1 MSTIIQGAT
10 RNRISQPREYW
21 QEQKNLNLE
30 NIDDKSKKVAAEED
44 NHDTEQHDSQTCK
57 GASIWTPILWRK
69 KEKKTNCGL
78 RKTYFPLLVSWKLSS
93 NLVCPSH
100 FSANQMIRI
109 ATDDHRPHDVQR
121 PEYQNVKDSKQGEG
135 DEVEEDQVHP
145 GYVDLDVVRVLSEA
159 FSFVLIMTRTI

>member
-1 MSTIIQGAT
+1 MLHEIEFLNLENIDKSK
-10 RNRISQPREYW
+10 R
-21 QEQKNLNLE
+21 NLNLE

-69 KEKKTNCGL
+69 KEKKTDCGL

-121 PEYQNVKDSKQGEG
+121 PEYQDVKDSKQGEG

-159 FSFVLIMTRTI
+159 FSFVLIMTMTI